1 MSNSGRWRRRTRSV
15 APSPATSS
23 PSSPGLREAQPFR
36 LPQWKFSQ
44 VLGEL
49 PPAAEARR
57 DGAPRPQD
65 DDDADEISAIEFDGR
80 GEYLAGGDNAGR
92 VILFRRT
99 DDDGDGDDARPRAE
113 LERTDRAE
121 APPPRYS
128 YATEFQSHER
138 EFDVLDSLDISERI
152 KKVRWCARP
161 NSSLLML
168 AANDRTVKLWKVS
181 EHKAEAPKKGDGQP
195 RWGTTPRGCSS
206 AEPDERPEKV
216 AGGVGDGYSAKCRR
230 VFGRAHEFNIHSVST
245 NCDGETLVSA
255 DDVRINLWHAEVTR
269 QCFNI
274 VDMKPAD
281 MEDLVGDFVVFLL
294 LVLSYP

>member
-113 LERTDRAE
+113 LERTDRAG

-168 AANDRTVKLWKVS
+168 AANDRTVKLWKGRSPNTRRRRRRKGTVS
-181 EHKAEAPKKGDGQP
+181 RVGAP
-195 RWGTTPRGCSS
+195 RRGVVRLQSLTNVLKRQQAMSETATLRNAGESS
-206 AEPDERPEKV
+206 AALTSSTSTPSRPTV
-216 AGGVGDGYSAKCRR
+216 TGRR
-230 VFGRAHEFNIHSVST
+230 WCPRTTCGST
-245 NCDGETLVSA
+245 CG
-255 DDVRINLWHAEVTR
+255 TR
-269 QCFNI
+269 R
-274 VDMKPAD
+274 
-281 MEDLVGDFVVFLL
+281 
-294 LVLSYP
+294 